1 MDNMGKKRD
10 RFVRI
15 AGSRVNNILNTL
27 DNLSKCSNKN
37 NYDYSKE
44 DITKMMAAI
53 KEKVRTTEQSFSEEL
68 NRGIKNKFT
77 F

>member
-1 MDNMGKKRD
+1 MDNMGKKRE

-37 NYDYSKE
+37 NYNYSKE
-44 DITKMMAAI
+44 DIAKMMAAI